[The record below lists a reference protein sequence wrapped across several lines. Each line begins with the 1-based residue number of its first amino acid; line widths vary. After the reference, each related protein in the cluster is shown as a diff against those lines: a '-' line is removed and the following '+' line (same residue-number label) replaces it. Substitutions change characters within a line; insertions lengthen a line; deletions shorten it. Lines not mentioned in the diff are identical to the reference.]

1 MPLRFR
7 KWSAASVKRYITFRR
22 DAIPGL
28 TTTANLW
35 AITAVKPIERRIFL
49 TAALVCTP
57 HPNSAIEMI
66 TPSRDLVSF
75 NPLPRLSAAVRTRN
89 WRGDAIAGLT
99 AAVFVVPQ
107 GMAYAVLAG
116 LPPVTGLY
124 AAIVMSIVAALWG
137 SSIFLNTGP
146 TTTAALLTAAALAP
160 VLGTGLASPAAAL
173 FALGLLAGVFR
184 TAMGLLRLGWLIK
197 FVPEPA
203 FVGFIA
209 AAELLIAFGQ
219 LDHLLGVAPSH
230 AGLAPLKI
238 LDVLSRAP
246 QGDWR
251 AVALAL
257 GVCVVMLISTLFS
270 KKIPFALFAIVLA
283 SLAAPLLETLFPGT
297 KTIAL
302 VRDISPIPAG
312 LPAPH
317 FYFPSLETWWALTPG
332 ALAIAVIGLIEAIS
346 VGRNLALKHNT
357 ELNFNQ
363 EFFGQG
369 LAQTA
374 NACFGGVPG
383 SASFTRTALLESCGG
398 TTPLGNIFFGVF
410 TALMLLSFPHLLER
424 VPLAALA
431 GLLFY
436 TGLRIFEYQAIARVW
451 RTSRSDFVVLA
462 LTFLV
467 TFSGKVEW
475 GFFVGIIAAMAI
487 FLSRARDLQLFEL
500 VPYTAKAQAGSTP
513 NARDTRF
520 LEVPYS
526 PDSTHEPSDVVA
538 LALHGDL
545 FFGLAHE
552 LREQLAEIV
561 RVQRPRFLVLRTRR
575 AHSIDYSCWKAL
587 FDFAELFQE
596 NGGTLI
602 LTGVRE
608 DLRAVI
614 SDAGMKEILPPENIV
629 APTNSAWAAFEG
641 GLVRVAARLD
651 ENAKLSAAWQ
661 DYFLRRHQRAC
672 ETHSLS
678 NWRDPYNDTATLGV
692 VET

>member
-1 MPLRFR
+1 
-7 KWSAASVKRYITFRR
+7 
-22 DAIPGL
+22 
-28 TTTANLW
+28 
-35 AITAVKPIERRIFL
+35 
-49 TAALVCTP
+49 
-57 HPNSAIEMI
+57 MI
-66 TPSRDLVSF
+66 NPSRDLVSL
-75 NPLPRLSAAVRTRN
+75 NPLPRLIAAAQANN
-89 WRGDAIAGLT
+89 WRGDALAGLT
-99 AAVFVVPQ
+99 VAVFVVPQ
-107 GMAYAVLAG
+107 GMAYAALAG

-124 AAIVMSIVAALWG
+124 AAIVMSVVAAIWG
-137 SSIFLNTGP
+137 SSTFVNTGP

-160 VLGTGLASPAAAL
+160 VLATGMAPPAAAL
-173 FALGLLAGVFR
+173 FALGILAGFFR
-184 TAMGLLRLGWLIK
+184 AAMGFLRLGWLIK

-203 FVGFIA
+203 FVGFLA
-209 AAELLIAFGQ
+209 AVQLLIAFGP
-219 LDHLLGVAPSH
+219 LDQLLGVSSSH
-230 AGLAPLKI
+230 ASFAPLKI
-238 LDVLSRAP
+238 VDVLSRAHHA
-246 QGDWR
+246 DWR
-251 AVALAL
+251 ALAL
-257 GVCVVMLISTLFS
+257 GLSVCAVMLVSTRFS
-270 KKIPFALFAIVLA
+270 KKIPFALFAIVLT
-283 SLAAPLLETLFPGT
+283 SLAAPLLEQFFPGA
-297 KTIAL
+297 KSIA
-302 VRDISPIPAG
+302 VVHDISPIPSG

-317 FYFPSLETWWALTPG
+317 FYFPSPATWWALAPG

-363 EFFGQG
+363 EFLGQG

-383 SASFTRTALLESCGG
+383 SASFTRTALLESCGAK
-398 TTPLGNIFFGVF
+398 TPFGNIFFGVF

-436 TGLRIFEYQAIARVW
+436 TGLKIFDYPAIARVW

-467 TFSGKVEW
+467 TLSGKVEW
-475 GFFVGIIAAMAI
+475 GFFIGIIAAMAI

-500 VPYTAKAQAGSTP
+500 VPHIPKNADGSTP
-513 NARDTRF
+513 GVAGTRF
-520 LEVPYS
+520 HEVAYS
-526 PDSTHEPSDVVA
+526 PDSAHEPSDVVA

-552 LREQLAEIV
+552 LRAQLAEIA
-561 RVQRPRFLVLRTRR
+561 RVQRPQFIVLRTRR

-608 DLRAVI
+608 DLRNVI
-614 SDAGMKEILPPENIV
+614 DDAGMKTILPPENII
-629 APTNSAWAAFEG
+629 APSNSAWAAFEG
-641 GLVRVAARLD
+641 GLARVASRLKN
-651 ENAKLSAAWQ
+651 EAKLSAPWQ
-661 DYFLRRHQRAC
+661 EYFLRRHRRAC

-692 VET
+692 VEA